1 MKRFLFAL
9 LAFLTVLVP
18 CLAAFAAD
26 NDIFSEA
33 GSAAGEADMATS
45 EVTVYFPSAFDHN
58 AQKMYTE
65 EQVNRAVRL
74 ALGDFSFL
82 DTDDEFREAE
92 TAFGDEETGEG
103 DRAPGFDP
111 STRKLY
117 TEEQLNRAIALALEE
132 ASNGARTSWT
142 YLPGYIVYSQANKDN
157 CGPACVQAALKY
169 INGSA
174 PDQSAVAGSCGT
186 NSNGTHLGNMQ
197 AYLNGSQS
205 RNEYAF
211 VHQTG
216 IGDMGCKLYRGVA
229 VLDAPP
235 IIGLSFSVSEGW
247 YYTTSRHFMSVY
259 GARSDY
265 ERFALADPYVG
276 YAQSQLPGVGWSYAM
291 SGTQVFNAYDEA
303 NMGFIY

>member
-18 CLAAFAAD
+18 CLVVFTAD
-26 NDIFSEA
+26 NDLFGEA
-33 GSAAGEADMATS
+33 GSASGEADMATS
-45 EVTVYFPSAFDHN
+45 EAPVFSPSAFDLN
-58 AQKMYTE
+58 AQKRYTE

-103 DRAPGFDP
+103 DRAPGFDI
-111 STRKLY
+111 SAQKLY
-117 TEEQLNRAIALALEE
+117 TEEQLNRAVALALER

-142 YLPGYIVYSQANKDN
+142 YLPGYTVYSQTNEDN
-157 CGPACVQAALKY
+157 SGPACVQAALKY

-174 PDQSAVAGSCGT
+174 PAQSAVALECGT
-186 NSNGTHLGNMQ
+186 NSNGTLLENMQ
-197 AYLNGSQS
+197 AYLNGNQS
-205 RNEYAF
+205 RTLYHF
-211 VHQTG
+211 DQDSGTG
-216 IGDMGCKLYRGVA
+216 VFTYRLYMGVA
-229 VLDAPP
+229 VVDVPP
-235 IIGLSFSVSEGW
+235 IVGLSFSVSEGW
-247 YYTTSRHFMSVY
+247 YYTASSHFMSVY
-259 GARSDY
+259 GARDDY

-276 YAQSQLPGVGWSYAM
+276 YAQSELPGVGWSYAM

-303 NMGFIY
+303 NMGLIY

>member
-33 GSAAGEADMATS
+33 GSAAGETDMATS
-45 EVTVYFPSAFDHN
+45 EAPVYFPSAFDLN

-103 DRAPGFDP
+103 DRAQGFDI
-111 STRKLY
+111 SAQKLY
-117 TEEQLNRAIALALEE
+117 TEEQLNRAIALALER
-132 ASNGARTSWT
+132 ASNGSRASWT
-142 YLPGYIVYSQANKDN
+142 YLPGYIVYSQANEDN
-157 CGPACVQAALKY
+157 CGPACVQAVLKY

-174 PDQSAVAGSCGT
+174 PDQSAVAGACGT
-186 NSNGTHLGNMQ
+186 NSNGTLLENMQ
-197 AYLNGSQS
+197 AYLNGSQT
-205 RNEYAF
+205 RTIYHFDQNF
-211 VHQTG
+211 G
-216 IGDMGCKLYRGVA
+216 IGVFTYRLYMGVA
-229 VLDAPP
+229 VVDAPP
-235 IIGLSFSVSEGW
+235 IVGLSFSEEDGW
-247 YYTTSRHFMSVY
+247 YYTTSSHFMSVY
-259 GARSDY
+259 GARDDY

-276 YAQSQLPGVGWSYAM
+276 YAQSELPGVGWSYAM